1 MIRQYKIELQEK
13 IKNQKRENN
22 QIFKRECERE

>member
-13 IKNQKRENN
+13 IKNQKRENK